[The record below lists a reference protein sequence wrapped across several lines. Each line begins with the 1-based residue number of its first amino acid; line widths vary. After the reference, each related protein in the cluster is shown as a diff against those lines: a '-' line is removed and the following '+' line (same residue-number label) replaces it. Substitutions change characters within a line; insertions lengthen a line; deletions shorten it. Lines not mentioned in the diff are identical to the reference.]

1 MSERAPETPIE
12 PVAPPGEESAAAIT
26 PTEQPWAPSKEEF
39 DTLVSG
45 QRDLQAMVGRLFEE
59 PVDEA
64 DLLDDGNLDLSNL
77 DPRQLAALMG
87 QVADSRLEGIAP
99 YIRNAAQDQG
109 KAKMKEI
116 FTAEKATLGDFDE
129 ELAERTAFY
138 FFDQS
143 GDPEGSV
150 KAAAKYAAD
159 VRKAERDAW
168 EKETAER
175 ATRRGFGAGDEP
187 GVTGGATP
195 GAEKFKTYDEV
206 IDAYAGQSEV

>member
-1 MSERAPETPIE
+1 MSERATETPTE
-12 PVAPPGEESAAAIT
+12 PVAPAEGEPAAAVT
-26 PTEQPWAPSKEEF
+26 PAEQPWAPSKEEF
-39 DTLVSG
+39 EALATG

-59 PVDEA
+59 PVDEG
-64 DLLDDGNLDLSNL
+64 DYLDEGNLDLSNL

-116 FTAEKATLGDFDE
+116 FAAEKATVGDFDE
-129 ELAERTAFY
+129 DLAERTAFY

-150 KAAAKYAAD
+150 KAAAKYAAE
-159 VRKAERDAW
+159 VRKAERDSV
-168 EKETAER
+168 EKEMAER
-175 ATRRGFGAGDEP
+175 ASRRGFGAGDEP

-195 GAEKFKTYDEV
+195 GKESFKTYDEV